1 MGHVTGGAWRLDPP
15 HPPDHLSGCSSRG
28 FLIRDNDKFL

>member
-15 HPPDHLSGCSSRG
+15 HSPDHLSGCSSRG
-28 FLIRDNDKFL
+28 FLICDNDKFL